1 VPSIRLISR
10 PPAAA
15 PAAGGRGIGGSWR
28 VYRVGLGW
36 LSAGGAEEVE
46 ASPEWLLRSSFPF
59 SAGGAPVV
67 CCGGSG
73 DLFVLAA
80 LRSGGARESL
90 AGDRETAAL
99 GVVDLK
105 GDGVREQDDS
115 DDAPGRRLVR
125 AEFRRLPARRGAP
138 PIPRR
143 QGRSCSGA
151 PAVRAG
157 CLRQGRDP
165 GGLVVYFN
173 FVLGLSV
180 RILFL

>member
-1 VPSIRLISR
+1 
-10 PPAAA
+10 
-15 PAAGGRGIGGSWR
+15 
-28 VYRVGLGW
+28 

-73 DLFVLAA
+73 DLFALAA

-105 GDGVREQDDS
+105 GDGVREQDDG
-115 DDAPGRRLVR
+115 DDAPGWRLVR
-125 AEFRRLPARRGAP
+125 AEFRRLSRWQRGSSDTKAS
-138 PIPRR
+138 REE
-143 QGRSCSGA
+143 
-151 PAVRAG
+151 
-157 CLRQGRDP
+157 LRWRV
-165 GGLVVYFN
+165 GGTC
-173 FVLGLSV
+173 
-180 RILFL
+180 